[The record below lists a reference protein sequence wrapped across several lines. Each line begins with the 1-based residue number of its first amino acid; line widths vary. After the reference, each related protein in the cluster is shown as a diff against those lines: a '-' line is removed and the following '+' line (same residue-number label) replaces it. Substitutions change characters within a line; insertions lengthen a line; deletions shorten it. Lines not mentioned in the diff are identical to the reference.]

1 VNINNLKTIQSIQDE
16 FHEKFPHLN
25 IKFYKEAYA
34 PGEYSPLLIKWKA
47 SRTIGEIKKM
57 QQSKNLSISQDQKTE
72 DLKTNLKEQYGL
84 NAQVFY
90 KSGDIWLQTMK
101 KNDWTLKQ
109 QNGRAAS
116 YTKSKK
122 KSR

>member
-47 SRTIGEIKKM
+47 SRAI
-57 QQSKNLSISQDQKTE
+57 
-72 DLKTNLKEQYGL
+72 
-84 NAQVFY
+84 
-90 KSGDIWLQTMK
+90 GDIWLQTMK